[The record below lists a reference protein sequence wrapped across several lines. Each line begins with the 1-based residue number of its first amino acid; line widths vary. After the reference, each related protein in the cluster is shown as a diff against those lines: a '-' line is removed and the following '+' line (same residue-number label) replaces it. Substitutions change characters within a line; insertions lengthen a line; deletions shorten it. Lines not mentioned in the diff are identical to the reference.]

1 MRLQFHT
8 PLDLWHLTR
17 GCWIC
22 LQVFNQSLHHMHILL
37 VTGTCALVLA
47 ALVRGADARV
57 AAQSAGSQHHTT
69 CPLLQCHSPVST
81 SASQAT
87 TCFCFVQGLASAL
100 TRGTVLPALHLVAA
114 ILLAAL
120 MGSFN
125 MQTYLDLNNQ

>member
-1 MRLQFHT
+1 MC
-8 PLDLWHLTR
+8 
-17 GCWIC
+17 GI
-22 LQVFNQSLHHMHILL
+22 
-37 VTGTCALVLA
+37 
-47 ALVRGADARV
+47 
-57 AAQSAGSQHHTT
+57 QSAGSQHHTT

-81 SASQAT
+81 SASHAT
-87 TCFCFVQGLASAL
+87 TRCLVQGLASAL